1 MILLNSFIGLIVSG
15 YDIFNWLFND
25 AIIFINMTL
34 LVYLTISNIKEG
46 FKFGLSFVFIPL
58 FILQFIFGVFLEN
71 SFIDNWFLIAISIS
85 VFCQFGLL
93 FIARSLSKYA

>member
-46 FKFGLSFVFIPL
+46 FKFGLSFVFIAL
-58 FILQFIFGVFLEN
+58 FILQFIFAVFLEN
-71 SFIDNWFLIAISIS
+71 SFIDNWFLIVISIS
-85 VFCQFGLL
+85 IFCQFGLL